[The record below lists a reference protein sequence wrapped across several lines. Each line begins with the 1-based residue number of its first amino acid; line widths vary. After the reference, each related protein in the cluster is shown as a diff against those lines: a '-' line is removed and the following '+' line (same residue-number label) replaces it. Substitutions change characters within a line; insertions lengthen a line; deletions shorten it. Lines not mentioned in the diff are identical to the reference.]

1 MTRSRGMVL
10 VAAAL
15 LGLALASGCESA
27 ERTRA
32 RQEAV
37 DTLTRRQRDSLL
49 STMPV
54 PGASA
59 VGRAMR
65 AADSA
70 AARARAHD
78 TIR

>member
-1 MTRSRGMVL
+1 MSRSREAFL

-15 LGLALASGCESA
+15 LGLVLASGCESA
-27 ERTRA
+27 EQARA

-59 VGRAMR
+59 VGRAML

-70 AARARAHD
+70 ASRARAHD